1 MKEIRDRLK
10 EYRERTGRDL
20 DLRQVLIFEVMAT
33 RWHQDL
39 LFQDPLFLLSIP
51 LPNFD
56 FTSSPHIFLPNT
68 FSSLHTSGYLKS
80 RTLILIIFVS
90 FFRSNPPAIFNQGEG
105 GGNFDKLYTDFK
117 VTKVEIKSILIIST
131 RKRTL
136 VSRCR
141 RRLWERKS
149 KLILVS

>member
-39 LFQDPLFLLSIP
+39 LFQDPLFLFSIP

-56 FTSSPHIFLPNT
+56 FTSSPHISLPNT
-68 FSSLHTSGYLKS
+68 LFFLRTQTSSRISNTI
-80 RTLILIIFVS
+80 ILIS
-90 FFRSNPPAIFNQGEG
+90 FLDQISAIFNRG
-105 GGNFDKLYTDFK
+105 GGKKTF
-117 VTKVEIKSILIIST
+117 S
-131 RKRTL
+131 
-136 VSRCR
+136 
-141 RRLWERKS
+141 
-149 KLILVS
+149 